1 MIFLLLMEI
10 AQCWILP
17 ELKLRNGKGNAE
29 FTALDS
35 SVYIIPPPHSSQ
47 LLYIIW
53 IWAVVHKTTGKQR
66 KNLRPV
72 SPYCPHSLD
81 FPCTKWLPRNTQ
93 EAQTFLPCYWSVT
106 RWRSLLLNW
115 KRCLLF
121 SLQDFPCQQIKN
133 LDAELQLFLPWNDKF
148 FVSIYYYEKVGHL
161 KENIFIK
168 RKKKKKQSREGL
180 LTAPKSGSCSKREWC
195 GEKSCLLT
203 YM

>member
-1 MIFLLLMEI
+1 MLSLLPWI
-10 AQCWILP
+10 AQCISFLHPTHLSCFILF
-17 ELKLRNGKGNAE
+17 EYEQFCTRQQENKG
-29 FTALDS
+29 
-35 SVYIIPPPHSSQ
+35 
-47 LLYIIW
+47 
-53 IWAVVHKTTGKQR
+53 

-168 RKKKKKQSREGL
+168 RKKKKTEQGGITNSSKVRL
-180 LTAPKSGSCSKREWC
+180 LF
-195 GEKSCLLT
+195 
-203 YM
+203 

>member
-35 SVYIIPPPHSSQ
+35 SVYIIILPPHSSQ
-47 LLYIIW
+47 LLYILW
-53 IWAVVHKTTGKQR
+53 IWAVLHKTTGKQM
-66 KNLRPV
+66 KNLRRV

-93 EAQTFLPCYWSVT
+93 QAQTFLLVT
-106 RWRSLLLNW
+106 GQWPGGGACCRTGNAACCSACRISH
-115 KRCLLF
+115 
-121 SLQDFPCQQIKN
+121 QQIKN
-133 LDAELQLFLPWNDKF
+133 LDSTLQLSLPWNDKF

-161 KENIFIK
+161 
-168 RKKKKKQSREGL
+168 RKTS
-180 LTAPKSGSCSKREWC
+180 S
-195 GEKSCLLT
+195 
-203 YM
+203 